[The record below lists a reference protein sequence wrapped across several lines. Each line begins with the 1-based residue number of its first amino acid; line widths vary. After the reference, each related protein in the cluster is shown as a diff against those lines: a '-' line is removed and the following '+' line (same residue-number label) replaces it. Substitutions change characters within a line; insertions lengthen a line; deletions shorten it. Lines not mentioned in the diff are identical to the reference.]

1 MDPYKVLSFD
11 EPKIADYLIEFLR
24 DEIHKVGFEK
34 AVIGLSGGIDSG
46 LVAYLLKEALGKENV
61 YAIIL
66 PYKTSSAESVDD
78 AFKIINELGINYK
91 KVDITKMADSYI
103 ENNFDKVR
111 IGNILA
117 RLRMIILFDQS
128 YETNALVV
136 GTSNKT
142 ELLLGYGTW
151 YGDMA
156 SSLNPIGDLY
166 KTQVRILSKYMG
178 VPQSI
183 IDKKPTADLWVG
195 QSDEEELGFS
205 YDEADLILYH
215 LFDKRLSIDE
225 VVNLGFREN
234 IVNGIF
240 ERVRKNQ
247 FKRLPPIIAKVS
259 RRSVNWDFR
268 FLRDW
273 GQIWVRLK
281 EQHIW

>member
-1 MDPYKVLSFD
+1 MDPYKVLGFD
-11 EPKIADYLIEFLR
+11 ESAIADYLIEFLR
-24 DEIHKVGFEK
+24 DEIEKVGFKK
-34 AVIGLSGGIDSG
+34 AVLGLSGGIDSS
-46 LVAYLLKEALGKENV
+46 LVAYLLKEALGKDNV
-61 YAIIL
+61 YAIL
-66 PYKTSSAESVDD
+66 MPYRLSSKESTQD
-78 AFKIINELGINYK
+78 AFKVIDELGIHYK
-91 KVDITKMADSYI
+91 TLDITKIADAYI
-103 ENNFDKVR
+103 DESFDKVR

-117 RLRMIILFDQS
+117 RTRMIVLFDQS
-128 YETNALVV
+128 YNLSALVV

-151 YGDMA
+151 YGDMS

-178 VPQSI
+178 VPENI
-183 IDKKPTADLWVG
+183 INKKPTADLWVG

-215 LFDKRLSIDE
+215 LFDKRFSIEE
-225 VVNLGFREN
+225 VVSLGFSEK

-247 FKRLPPIIAKVS
+247 FKRLPPIIAKIS
-259 RRSVNWDFR
+259 RRSINWDFR

-273 GQIWVRLK
+273 GQI
-281 EQHIW
+281 

>member
-1 MDPYKVLSFD
+1 MDPYKVLGFD
-11 EPKIADYLIEFLR
+11 ESAIADYLIEFLR
-24 DEIHKVGFEK
+24 DEIEKVGFKK
-34 AVIGLSGGIDSG
+34 AVLGLSGGIDSS
-46 LVAYLLKEALGKENV
+46 LVAYLLKEALGKDNV
-61 YAIIL
+61 YAIL
-66 PYKTSSAESVDD
+66 MPYRLSSKESTQD
-78 AFKIINELGINYK
+78 AFKVIDELGIHYK
-91 KVDITKMADSYI
+91 TLDITKIADAYI
-103 ENNFDKVR
+103 DESFDKVR

-117 RLRMIILFDQS
+117 RTRMIVLFDQS
-128 YETNALVV
+128 YNLNALVV

-151 YGDMA
+151 YGDMS

-178 VPQSI
+178 VPENI
-183 IDKKPTADLWVG
+183 INKKPTADLWVG

-215 LFDKRLSIDE
+215 LFDKRFSIEE
-225 VVNLGFREN
+225 VVSLGFSEK

-247 FKRLPPIIAKVS
+247 FKRLPPIIAKIS
-259 RRSVNWDFR
+259 RRSINWDFR

-273 GQIWVRLK
+273 GQI
-281 EQHIW
+281 

>member
-1 MDPYKVLSFD
+1 MDPYKVLGFD
-11 EPKIADYLIEFLR
+11 ESAIADYLIEFLR
-24 DEIHKVGFEK
+24 DEIEKVGFKK
-34 AVIGLSGGIDSG
+34 AVLGLSGGIDSS
-46 LVAYLLKEALGKENV
+46 LVAYLLKEALGKDNV
-61 YAIIL
+61 YAIL
-66 PYKTSSAESVDD
+66 MPYRLSSKESAQD
-78 AFKIINELGINYK
+78 AFKVIDELGIHYK
-91 KVDITKMADSYI
+91 TLDITKIADAYI
-103 ENNFDKVR
+103 DESFDKVR

-117 RLRMIILFDQS
+117 RTRMIVLFDQS
-128 YETNALVV
+128 YNLSALVV

-151 YGDMA
+151 YGDMS

-178 VPQSI
+178 VPENI
-183 IDKKPTADLWVG
+183 INKKPTADLWVG

-215 LFDKRLSIDE
+215 LFDKRFSIEE
-225 VVNLGFREN
+225 VVSLGFSEK

-247 FKRLPPIIAKVS
+247 FKRLPPIIAKIS
-259 RRSVNWDFR
+259 RRSINWDFR

-273 GQIWVRLK
+273 GQI
-281 EQHIW
+281 

>member
-1 MDPYKVLSFD
+1 MDPYKVLGFD
-11 EPKIADYLIEFLR
+11 ESAIADYLIEFLR
-24 DEIHKVGFEK
+24 DEIEKVGFKK
-34 AVIGLSGGIDSG
+34 AVLGLSGGIDSS
-46 LVAYLLKEALGKENV
+46 LVAYLLKEALGKDNV
-61 YAIIL
+61 YAIL
-66 PYKTSSAESVDD
+66 MPYRLSSKESTQD
-78 AFKIINELGINYK
+78 AFKVIDELGIHYK
-91 KVDITKMADSYI
+91 TLDITKIADAYI
-103 ENNFDKVR
+103 DESFDKVR

-117 RLRMIILFDQS
+117 RTRMIVLFDQS
-128 YETNALVV
+128 YNLSALVV

-151 YGDMA
+151 YGDMS

-178 VPQSI
+178 VPENI
-183 IDKKPTADLWVG
+183 INKKPTADLWVG

-215 LFDKRLSIDE
+215 LFDKRFSIEE
-225 VVNLGFREN
+225 VVSLGFSEK

-247 FKRLPPIIAKVS
+247 FKRLPPIIAKIS
-259 RRSVNWDFR
+259 RRSINWDFR

-273 GQIWVRLK
+273 GQL
-281 EQHIW
+281 

>member
-1 MDPYKVLSFD
+1 MDPYKVLGFD
-11 EPKIADYLIEFLR
+11 ESAIADYLIEFLR
-24 DEIHKVGFEK
+24 DEIEKVGFKK
-34 AVIGLSGGIDSG
+34 AVLGLSGGIDSS
-46 LVAYLLKEALGKENV
+46 LVAYLLKEALGKDNV
-61 YAIIL
+61 YAIL
-66 PYKTSSAESVDD
+66 MPYRLSSKESAQD
-78 AFKIINELGINYK
+78 AFKVIDELGIHYK
-91 KVDITKMADSYI
+91 TLDITKIADAYI
-103 ENNFDKVR
+103 DESFDKVR

-117 RLRMIILFDQS
+117 RTRMIVLFDQS
-128 YETNALVV
+128 YNLNALVV

-151 YGDMA
+151 YGDMS

-178 VPQSI
+178 VPENI
-183 IDKKPTADLWVG
+183 INKKPTADLWVG

-215 LFDKRLSIDE
+215 LFDKRFSIEE
-225 VVNLGFREN
+225 VVSLGFSEK

-247 FKRLPPIIAKVS
+247 FKRLPPIIAKIS
-259 RRSVNWDFR
+259 RRSINWDFR

-273 GQIWVRLK
+273 GQI
-281 EQHIW
+281 